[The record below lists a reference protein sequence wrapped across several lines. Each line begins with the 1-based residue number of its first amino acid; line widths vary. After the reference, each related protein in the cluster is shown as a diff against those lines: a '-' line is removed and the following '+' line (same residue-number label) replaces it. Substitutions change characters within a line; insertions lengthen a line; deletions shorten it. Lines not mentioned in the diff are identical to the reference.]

1 MLPGPREAPAG
12 PSASRGNAPMHASI
26 RRRALLLSALLLPA
40 CPDKPAPAPPPP
52 TPVKVVSV
60 VRQDVPVYI
69 EAIGETRGNTE
80 IDIRARVEGFIQT
93 VDYKEGSLVKQG
105 DLLYTI
111 DPGPAETVVAQAKG
125 QLAEAQAQYT
135 RSHNDVVRYEPLVA
149 KNAISREQYDTAVSL
164 EHAASAA
171 VEAAKAVVDRA
182 VIDLSYTRISA
193 PDAGMVG
200 KTEVYPGT
208 LVGRGQNTLLTHI
221 SRIDPIHVQIS
232 IPEKDYLDLS
242 RSKGTRDAQ
251 ESQANFEMVLADGSV
266 FPHPGTLVFVDRNVY
281 TRTGT
286 ILVEAAFPN
295 SDQHT
300 RPGQYARMRCKVD
313 TAAGALLVPQRAVQE
328 VQGIFN
334 VMIVNADDTAEQRVV
349 KPTERVG
356 TLWLIASGLKG
367 DERVIVEGLQKV
379 RPGMKVAPELV
390 PAEEGEA
397 SQGTAPAEPAAGEP
411 H

>member
-1 MLPGPREAPAG
+1 
-12 PSASRGNAPMHASI
+12 MHASI
-26 RRRALLLSALLLPA
+26 RRRALLLLSALLLPA

-52 TPVKVVSV
+52 PPVKVIAVEK
-60 VRQDVPVYI
+60 RDVPIYV
-69 EAIGETRGNTE
+69 EAIGETLGNTE
-80 IDIRARVEGFIQT
+80 IDIRARVEGFIQS

-125 QLAEAQAQYT
+125 QLAEAEAQYT

-149 KNAISREQYDTAVSL
+149 KNAISREQYETAVSL
-164 EHAASAA
+164 ERAASAA
-171 VEAAKAVVDRA
+171 VEAAKAVVDRS

-221 SRIDPIHVQIS
+221 SRIDPIHVQVA
-232 IPEKDYLDLS
+232 IPEKDYLELS
-242 RSKGTRDAQ
+242 RGKGPPREQQ
-251 ESQANFEMVLADGSV
+251 EREANFEMVLADGTL
-266 FPHPGTLVFVDRNVY
+266 FPHPGTLVFVDRNVD

-286 ILVEAAFPN
+286 ILVEASFPN
-295 SDQHT
+295 PEQLV
-300 RPGQYARMRCKVD
+300 RPGQYARVRCKVG
-313 TAAGALLVPQRAVQE
+313 TVAGALLVPQRAVQE
-328 VQGIFN
+328 VQGFFN
-334 VMIVNADDTAEQRVV
+334 VMVVGADDTAEQRVV
-349 KPTERVG
+349 TPGERVG
-356 TLWLIASGLKG
+356 TQWLIASGLKG

-390 PAEEGEA
+390 AAEEGEA
-397 SQGTAPAEPAAGEP
+397 GQGTAPADAGSGEP